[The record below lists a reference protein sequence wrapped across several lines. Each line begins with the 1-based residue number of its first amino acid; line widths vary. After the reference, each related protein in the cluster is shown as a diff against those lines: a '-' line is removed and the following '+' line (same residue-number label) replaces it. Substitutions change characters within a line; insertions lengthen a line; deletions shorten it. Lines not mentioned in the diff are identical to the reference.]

1 MIHNYLMQAA
11 IATALASGAGSALAY
26 LPTSNTDADK
36 VIYWA
41 GASASTQS
49 AQNAII
55 DFVCDPA
62 AGSVNVMSRASNWA
76 VACNSSATK
85 APALGDAR
93 VMVVKRDN
101 GGSGVGVGPLQ
112 QGTALNFLD
121 VSTGAGGNCL
131 GDDVAKTSSG
141 GTPYLERSCASGNVA
156 GGKAPD
162 IGSSDIEPGLFT
174 GSNAPLLNT
183 SDGPGVPANGT
194 PFPFDPNG
202 AAFARTAVLG
212 DLVFN
217 TPVTTDLY
225 KALQA
230 AQFASTSP
238 CYPSASNA
246 AYSAVVQVNVDDPA
260 TTVDEAISAP
270 RGDTEACMPSLTR
283 EEIASI
289 MTGQVKNWEEF
300 KVLNPA
306 TNTVIDLRTAANNA
320 GLVLP
325 PLGSSATPVQICRR
339 VAGSGTQAQLNSQH
353 LGVNCGTDVVGPR
366 GASTI
371 ILPFVAE
378 NSSATNVE
386 QCLDDFNQGT
396 NTSNKNSGLVKRWAI
411 GVRSTETS
419 SSPLATSPFWTYN
432 YRFVKIDGIAPTI
445 ENVHRGDYWNFATQ
459 NLQASP
465 TADADTLAVFD
476 IIAENAFT
484 VAGLK
489 SLNTDCKHGFGRG
502 CWLGTP
508 KAAGASPVVFDV
520 DVASADPVNNFTR
533 APNNLPLNTCQ
544 LPIRSQFSTHF
555 IGAPVSVPEVGQDSD
570 NPEEPTDNV
579 PSAAPSV
586 AGVPLVKAVRLT
598 YTRPISNGGQAITR
612 YIATCTAPGRPTRST
627 QGTGTL
633 LTVSGLLSKVSYRCS
648 VQARNAVGLSAA
660 SAAVTLRTD

>member
-1 MIHNYLMQAA
+1 MIRNYLMQAA
-11 IATALASGAGSALAY
+11 IAIALASSAGSALAY
-26 LPTSNTDADK
+26 LPTSNADADK
-36 VIYWA
+36 VVYWA

-49 AQNAII
+49 AQDSII

-85 APALGDAR
+85 TPTLGNAR

-112 QGTALNFLD
+112 QGTAINFLN

-131 GDDVAKTSSG
+131 GADVAKTSSN
-141 GTPYLERSCASGNVA
+141 GTAYLERSCASGNVA

-174 GSNAPLLNT
+174 GLNAPLLNT

-202 AAFARTAVLG
+202 ATFAKTAVLG

-217 TPVTTDLY
+217 TPITTDLY
-225 KALQA
+225 KALQS
-230 AQFASTSP
+230 AQFAASSP

-260 TTVDEAISAP
+260 TTVNEAISAP
-270 RGDTEACMPSLTR
+270 RGDTEACMPSLSR

-289 MTGQVKNWEEF
+289 MTGQIRTWEEF

-306 TNTVIDLRTAANNA
+306 TNTTIDLRTAANNA

-325 PLGSSATPVQICRR
+325 PLRSGATPVQICRR
-339 VAGSGTQAQLNSQH
+339 AAGSGSQAQLNAQH
-353 LGVNCGTDVVGPR
+353 LGVNCTAGVVGPR
-366 GASTI
+366 GASTVT
-371 ILPFVAE
+371 LPFVAE
-378 NSSATNVE
+378 NSSATTVE

-396 NTSNKNSGLVKRWAI
+396 NTSTRNAGLVKRWAI

-419 SSPLATSPFWTYN
+419 SSPLATSPFWTFK

-465 TADADTLAVFD
+465 TANADTLAVFD
-476 IIAENAFT
+476 IIADKAFT

-508 KAAGASPVVFDV
+508 KAAGSSPEVFDV
-520 DVASADPVNNFTR
+520 DLAAANPVNNFTR
-533 APNNLPLNTCQ
+533 APNNQPLNTCQ
-544 LPIRSQFSTHF
+544 PPIRSQFSTHF
-555 IGAPVSVPEVGQDSD
+555 IGAPVP
-570 NPEEPTDNV
+570 
-579 PSAAPSV
+579 
-586 AGVPLVKAVRLT
+586 
-598 YTRPISNGGQAITR
+598 
-612 YIATCTAPGRPTRST
+612 
-627 QGTGTL
+627 
-633 LTVSGLLSKVSYRCS
+633 VSP
-648 VQARNAVGLSAA
+648 
-660 SAAVTLRTD
+660 